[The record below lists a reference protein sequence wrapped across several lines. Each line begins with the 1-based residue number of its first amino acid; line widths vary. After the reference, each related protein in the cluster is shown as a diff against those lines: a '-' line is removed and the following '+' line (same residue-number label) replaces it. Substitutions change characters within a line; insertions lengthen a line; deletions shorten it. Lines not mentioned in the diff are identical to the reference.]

1 VTWTFVT
8 ALQLDSTES
17 WNFFKLQKL
26 KEKDPATFNYSA
38 EIEAKSHKL
47 QKALKTQFAKLFKA
61 STVDVGV
68 GALTLYCPG
77 LQIAATPWTQCPQDF
92 PVLFFGVVSALCLL
106 VIAIVSGIV
115 LRMKKKHLLCF
126 RGVGPEGGIV
136 ATSWDMYGGEPGEE
150 QRRMLGE
157 RAVTYTEMYEA
168 MNQGQDQVQ
177 DQDQDHDRE
186 KAMSLDELRKHW
198 LSLPAVPLVG
208 DRLQALPG
216 KSFVKKGVEVYGE
229 GDFAIV
235 ESYFVHT
242 DGTYKMRLAW
252 ERSGQSS
259 NSHVTSWQTKYRFAP
274 AVLAASAGSEAE
286 SVCPADDVAAP
297 PFNVGGSF
305 DDADARMRSKEAEPS
320 PESFEFGD

>member
-1 VTWTFVT
+1 
-8 ALQLDSTES
+8 
-17 WNFFKLQKL
+17 
-26 KEKDPATFNYSA
+26 
-38 EIEAKSHKL
+38 
-47 QKALKTQFAKLFKA
+47 
-61 STVDVGV
+61 
-68 GALTLYCPG
+68 
-77 LQIAATPWTQCPQDF
+77 
-92 PVLFFGVVSALCLL
+92 
-106 VIAIVSGIV
+106 
-115 LRMKKKHLLCF
+115 MKQKHLLCF
-126 RGVGPEGGIV
+126 RGAGPEGGIV

-216 KSFVKKGVEVYGE
+216 KSFVKIGVEVYGE

-286 SVCPADDVAAP
+286 SVCPAEDVAAP